1 MGGEGRMMAR
11 YRGGGMGG
19 EARMMARYRGG
30 GRGGENDGEV

>member
-11 YRGGGMGG
+11 YRGGGRGG
-19 EARMMARYRGG
+19 EGRMTARYRGG